1 MRRSRKANPLLNLRN
16 SMPATDLK
24 PEQFRG
30 YPPEARKLV
39 TNDLA
44 ALQRLPLSFLP
55 SLLREVMDYDFKFP
69 AERKGIEKELA
80 NLSSLSAEQTKD
92 WFEAFAQIR
101 LSPQLEQFDW
111 INAPA
116 QFVEQLSAYLWTT
129 HQLDAFRVA
138 ALAYAERLR
147 AAVPPEPP
155 AMPRLGITVIGQS
168 VITTEEPLFRKLRP
182 HGVYYSRVQPENGL
196 KQLLEAVRARA
207 EAHPAVYGHWYI
219 DGGQEAAHDPSLTCV
234 SYHALGPARAALS
247 SKIRVE
253 IERPGMGP
261 ETLRTLLA
269 QMRPADLGLNEGA
282 VQGTNG
288 NAVESGNAVLDR
300 FQVKLL
306 TEGSGTQI
314 FSTTFAQWAA
324 REALRRAQPLT
335 LLVRFAPRQRQK
347 PMNEMLSA
355 GTDKR
360 VELDSMG
367 SLVDADMGAYYNWL
381 NQQRLPGAE
390 QSSFLVWFENHSE
403 AVAIGPSMPRGT
415 ASTSPTDLQNLI
427 SWMA

>member
-1 MRRSRKANPLLNLRN
+1 ML
-16 SMPATDLK
+16 PADLK
-24 PEQFRG
+24 PEQFNG

-44 ALQRLPLSFLP
+44 ALRRLPLSFLP
-55 SLLREVMDYDFKFP
+55 SLLREVIDYDFKFP
-69 AERKGIEKELA
+69 AERKALERELA
-80 NLSSLSAEQTKD
+80 NLSTLSAEQTKD
-92 WFEAFAQIR
+92 WFGEFEQIR
-101 LSPQLEQFDW
+101 LSKPLEQFDW

-129 HQLDAFRVA
+129 HQLDAFRMA
-138 ALAYAERLR
+138 ALAYAEGLQV
-147 AAVPPEPP
+147 AVPPEPP
-155 AMPRLGITVIGQS
+155 SMPRLGITVIGQG
-168 VITTEEPLFRKLRP
+168 VTTSAEPLFRKLRP

-196 KQLLEAVRARA
+196 QQILDAVGARA
-207 EAHPAVYGHWYI
+207 KAHPVAHGHWYI
-219 DGGQEAAHDPSLTCV
+219 DGGQEADHDPALTSV
-234 SYHALGPARAALS
+234 SYHALEPVRAAVS

-269 QMRPADLGLNEGA
+269 QMRPADLGLD
-282 VQGTNG
+282 QG
-288 NAVESGNAVLDR
+288 AVLDR

-335 LLVRFAPRQRQK
+335 LVVRFAPRQRQK
-347 PMNEMLSA
+347 QMNEMLSA
-355 GTDKR
+355 GAHSR
-360 VELDSMG
+360 VELDPTG

-381 NQQRLPGAE
+381 NQQRLTGAE

-403 AVAIGPSMPRGT
+403 AVAIGPAMPRGT
-415 ASTSPTDLQNLI
+415 ESSSPADLQKLI
-427 SWMA
+427 SWMT

>member
-1 MRRSRKANPLLNLRN
+1 MLPSE
-16 SMPATDLK
+16 LK
-24 PEQFRG
+24 PEQFNG

-55 SLLREVMDYDFKFP
+55 SLLREVIEYDFKFP
-69 AERKGIEKELA
+69 VERRALERELA
-80 NLSSLSAEQTKD
+80 NLKSLSREQTKEWFQGFAGIQISAELEKSD
-92 WFEAFAQIR
+92 WV
-101 LSPQLEQFDW
+101 D
-111 INAPA
+111 APA
-116 QFVEQLSAYLWTT
+116 QFVEQLSAHLWAT
-129 HQLDAFRVA
+129 HQLDVFRTA

-147 AAVPPEPP
+147 AAAPPELP
-155 AMPRLGITVIGQS
+155 AMPRLGIAVIGQG
-168 VITTEEPLFRKLRP
+168 VAKAEEPLFRKLRP
-182 HGVYYSRVQPENGL
+182 HGAYFSSVQTDNGL
-196 KQLLEAVRARA
+196 KVLLDAAAARA
-207 EAHPAVYGHWYI
+207 KAHPVEYGHWYI
-219 DGGQEAAHDPSLTCV
+219 DGGQAAEHDPELTCV

-247 SKIRVE
+247 SKIRAE

-261 ETLRTLLA
+261 ESLRTLLA
-269 QMRPADLGLNEGA
+269 QLRPSDLGMGGPTDQPANLGPDRETGKP
-282 VQGTNG
+282 VD
-288 NAVESGNAVLDR
+288 AVLDR

-347 PMNEMLSA
+347 PMNEMLV
-355 GTDKR
+355 GGNER
-360 VELDSMG
+360 VELDPLG

-381 NQQRLPGAE
+381 NQQRLTGAE
-390 QSSFLVWFENHSE
+390 QSSFLVWFENHGE
-403 AVAIGPSMPRGT
+403 ALIIGPSTPRGT
-415 ASTSPTDLQNLI
+415 ESSSAANLQQLL